1 MEPPQQNTKA
11 EVMRMSNIE
20 LLNILLAIAGLL
32 VGVYTLGL
40 KIDDKKIR
48 LADSS
53 CLAVF

>member
-40 KIDDKKIR
+40 QKIR
-48 LADSS
+48 LADIG

>member
-40 KIDDKKIR
+40 QNR
-48 LADSS
+48 R
-53 CLAVF
+53 